1 MKTAKKRFVL
11 SQEILVLSLLAAF
24 GPANAQDEDEALL
37 ELAKPD
43 SAVSVGLG
51 AASGNSQDKSIFGQY
66 NGLRSNGAKL
76 LLDVD
81 INKRD
86 DASGTWTLFQGRNLG
101 LNNREFDATYL
112 KQGNWKLSAGY
123 NAIPHYDPLT
133 INTGLLNAGTTTPSV
148 GLLVTSGTG
157 TDLNLSTKR
166 EGISLGGG
174 KWISPN
180 LLFELDFKNEK
191 KEGSRLY
198 GRGIACGAYSSVY
211 NVCGANSGTAALLA
225 STTGAMLLLPEP
237 INTTIKQVDAKLSYS
252 IKGLRLNG
260 GYYGSFFTNENGS
273 LNPSVMGDLR
283 NPDGSRL
290 NTSAAPGSSLLG
302 FLQQP
307 MALSP
312 DNQAHKFYVAGS
324 YAFTPTTRANFKY
337 AYTHATQNANFADMG
352 LAGAPA
358 GVSSLNGVVN
368 NTLAQFGL
376 TARPMAKL
384 SLLANVRYEDKEDKT
399 PIASYSVTGA
409 NNLGTTTF
417 TNNQNSSKKL
427 NGKLEASYLLPA
439 DYRATLGMDY
449 QSVKRDR
456 PVSTALID
464 GISALREDTHELG
477 YRAELRRSM
486 SETLN
491 AAVGYVHSKRDG
503 SNWLSLAPGAGFPA
517 VSDTAIYN
525 PYGAFPTTLE
535 DRQRD
540 KFKVSADW
548 TPSEALSVQLMV
560 EDGKDSYTAPTEQ
573 GLRDTGVRSY
583 GIDATWKLSDKW
595 KITGYW
601 DHGNQTLHVNQVG
614 YLAALE
620 NVNNSVAIGFVGNPS
635 GKYEVGANLS
645 YMNDSNRYLQS
656 LSSGS
661 TLVGGGLPD
670 VDYRVTML
678 KLYSKYALE
687 KNSFIRLD
695 LVHQRARLNQW
706 TWGNNGTPFVY
717 SDNSSVSLQPNQSV
731 TFIGVTYTY
740 KLK

>member
-1 MKTAKKRFVL
+1 MKTAKKPFGL
-11 SQEILVLSLLAAF
+11 SQKILVLSLLAAF
-24 GPANAQDEDEALL
+24 GPANAEDEDEALL

-43 SAVSVGLG
+43 STVSVGLG
-51 AASGNSQDKSIFGQY
+51 AVSGNSQDKSIYGQY
-66 NGLRSNGAKL
+66 NGLRNKSANL
-76 LLDVD
+76 VLDVD
-81 INKRD
+81 IKKRD

-101 LNNREFDATYL
+101 LENREFDATYQ

-123 NAIPHYDPLT
+123 NAITRYDPFT

-148 GLLVTSGTG
+148 GLITYGSG

-174 KWISPN
+174 KWITPN

-198 GRGIACGAYSSVY
+198 GRGIACGAYSSEY
-211 NVCGANSGTAALLA
+211 NVCGAAPGTAALLA

-237 INTTIKQVDAKLSYS
+237 INSTIRQVDAKLSYS

-273 LNPSVMGDLR
+273 LNPRVNGNLS
-283 NPDGSRL
+283 NPDGSLL
-290 NTSAAPGSSLLG
+290 NTGAAPGNSLLG

-307 MALSP
+307 MALPP

-337 AYTHATQNANFADMG
+337 AYTRATQNANFADMG
-352 LAGAPA
+352 LTGAPA
-358 GVSSLNGVVN
+358 GVNSLDGLVN

-376 TARPMAKL
+376 TARPMPKL

-399 PIASYSVTGA
+399 PIASYIVTGPGS
-409 NNLGTTTF
+409 LGGTTY
-417 TNNQNSSKKL
+417 TNHQNSSKKL
-427 NGKLEASYLLPA
+427 NGKLEASYLLPKN
-439 DYRATLGMDY
+439 YRATLGVDY

-464 GISALREDTHELG
+464 GLSALREDTRELG

-491 AAVGYVHSKRDG
+491 ASVGYVHSKRDG
-503 SNWLSLAPGAGFPA
+503 SSWLSLAPGAGFPA

-548 TPSEALSVQLMV
+548 TPIEDLSVQLML

-573 GLRDTGVRSY
+573 GLRDTGVSSY
-583 GIDATWKLSDKW
+583 GVDAAWKLSDKW

-601 DHGNQTLHVNQVG
+601 DHGNQTLHVNQAG
-614 YLAALE
+614 YLAELK
-620 NVNNSVAIGFVGNPS
+620 NVNNSMAIGFVGNPS
-635 GKYEVGANLS
+635 GKYEVGAKLS
-645 YMNDSNRYLQS
+645 YMNDSNRYQQS
-656 LSSGS
+656 LSSGAA
-661 TLVGGGLPD
+661 LVGGGLPD
-670 VDYRVTML
+670 VEYRVTML

-687 KNSFIRLD
+687 KNADIRFD

-740 KLK
+740 KMK